1 MISPPRP
8 HGRFRNAGFR
18 LTLPRVYQKVRD
30 RALKKTQI
38 QDKQSSNSFL
48 WIV

>member
-1 MISPPRP
+1 MVGPPWLYD
-8 HGRFRNAGFR
+8 RFRNAGFR
-18 LTLPRVYQKVRD
+18 LTLPRVRQRVRG

-48 WIV
+48 WIM

>member
-1 MISPPRP
+1 MVGPSWLYD
-8 HGRFRNAGFR
+8 RFRNAGFR
-18 LTLPRVYQKVRD
+18 LTLPRVCQRVRD